1 MDYINAIHKFID
13 PIVNSPES
21 IVITELPNDNQKD
34 RTFMIQC
41 NAEDAGRLI
50 GKHGA
55 TADALREVLSIAGK
69 SNGERIHI
77 KFTSLG
83 ASSAEAEVTSSE
95 N

>member
-21 IVITELPNDNQKD
+21 IEIEELSNDNPKD
-34 RTFMIQC
+34 RTFMIKC
-41 NAEDAGRLI
+41 SADDAGRLI
-50 GKHGA
+50 GKHGS
-55 TADALREVLSIAGK
+55 TADALREVLSVAAK

-83 ASSAEAEVTSSE
+83 ANEPKDAVEAE
-95 N
+95 